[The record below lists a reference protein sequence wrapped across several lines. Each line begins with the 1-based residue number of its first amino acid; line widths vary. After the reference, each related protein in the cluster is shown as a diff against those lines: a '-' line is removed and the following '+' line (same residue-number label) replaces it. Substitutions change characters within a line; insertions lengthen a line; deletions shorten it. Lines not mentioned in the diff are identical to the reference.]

1 MEESMIQAAIFD
13 IDGTLLDTERIYVR
27 AWQIAARE
35 MGYEIPDDLMRRTR
49 AISAKAAAEILEREI
64 GNGFSYAK
72 VRVHRH
78 EIAEEMLD
86 RESPVLKSGAL
97 EMLDALR
104 ARNIKI
110 AAATSTNAAQTERHL
125 QLNGLLTRLPVHITG
140 DMVERGKPFP
150 DIFLKAAEA
159 VQTDPARCLAVEDS
173 PAGAAAASAAGM
185 RVLLVPDIAI
195 ITQETIDQC
204 FMVCKSLTEALPK
217 LDMLLA

>member
-1 MEESMIQAAIFD
+1 M
-13 IDGTLLDTERIYVR
+13 
-27 AWQIAARE
+27 
-35 MGYEIPDDLMRRTR
+35 
-49 AISAKAAAEILEREI
+49 
-64 GNGFSYAK
+64 
-72 VRVHRH
+72 
-78 EIAEEMLD
+78 
-86 RESPVLKSGAL
+86 KSGAL

-125 QLNGLLTRLPVHITG
+125 QLNGLLTRLPVRITG

-195 ITQETIDQC
+195 ITQETIDRC
-204 FMVCKSLTEALPK
+204 FMVCKSLAEALPK
-217 LDMLLA
+217 LDVLLV